1 MQNNFD
7 KTLMGIDI
15 FSGAGGMSLGAE
27 KAGIQVKTAVEVN
40 PYFAEAY
47 EHNHRDTKVIRCDIR
62 EISLPDIENFPPQ
75 PFVLFGGPPCQGFSN
90 SYSQRNKD
98 LDNPRNWMFREFIRF
113 VKELQPSWIVFENVE
128 GFTRFCGGKL
138 AEELKKALIK
148 LGYKNPYSG
157 LLNAVDFGVPQI
169 RKRFFIVGNKHGI
182 KFNITTNGNKGVTVE
197 EALVDLPSLKNGDK
211 VEKTSYKPV
220 KKLSKY
226 AKLMRGR
233 SCLAKQNFVSRNQ
246 DYVIERYKH
255 IDQGQNWEAVP
266 DHLMND
272 TYTDKT
278 RCHTGIY
285 RRLHPKEPA
294 IVIANYRKNM
304 LIHPFEDR
312 GLSLRE
318 AARLQSFPDNFL
330 FKGTLGAMQQQ
341 IGNAVPPLMA
351 EAIFRR
357 IIKLVYG

>member
-7 KTLMGIDI
+7 KRLIGIDI

-27 KAGIQVKTAVEVN
+27 RARIKVKTAVEIN
-40 PYFAEAY
+40 PYFAETY
-47 EHNHRDTKVIRCDIR
+47 EYNHRNTTVIRCDIKN
-62 EISLPDIENFPPQ
+62 ISLPDEENFPFE
-75 PFVLFGGPPCQGFSN
+75 PFVVFGGPPCQGFSN
-90 SYSQRNKD
+90 SFSQRNKD

-113 VKELQPSWIVFENVE
+113 VEVLQPSWVVFENVE

-138 AEELKKALIK
+138 AEELKNALIK

-157 LLNAVDFGVPQI
+157 ILNAVDFGVPQI
-169 RKRFFIVGNKHGI
+169 RKRFFIVGNKNGI
-182 KFNITTNGNKGVTVE
+182 KFEIALNSNKIITVE
-197 EALVDLPSLKNGDK
+197 EALSDLPSLKNGDK
-211 VEKTSYKPV
+211 LDKSIYKSVER
-220 KKLSKY
+220 LSEY
-226 AKLMRGR
+226 AKLMRGK
-233 SCLAKQNFVSRNQ
+233 SCFATQNFVSKNQ

-255 IDQGQNWEAVP
+255 IGQGQNWEAVP

-285 RRLHPKEPA
+285 RRLHPKEPS

-304 LIHPFEDR
+304 LIHPFENR

-318 AARLQSFPDNFL
+318 AARLQSFPDDFV

-351 EAIFRR
+351 EAIFRQIR
-357 IIKLVYG
+357 KLAYD